1 MINTSNS
8 ITTLSFECADRLDW
22 LKDIAEMCSAL
33 QAGNI
38 ADNVIFRFDNHS
50 DIEKIKPVHVT
61 SLACLIE
68 ALVAPSRSIKL
79 HRRQD
84 PIGEYLWTNLKFREY
99 WAGGKNFVEA
109 SDNSIFNLWRLRNE
123 EKEIIPIRVH
133 DYFKKRYFG
142 HKDLSSIK
150 NSLDEAYYNVFDHAD
165 ANGNAFSF
173 IQYDSNRQILY
184 IAVCDFG
191 KGIPTTVRNFK
202 PDILTDEDALRLA
215 MQDQFTVKSQ
225 EHNSGM
231 GLGNIMASGTEGD
244 SLWIISNNASLV
256 AQNNEVRCFKN
267 DFFFPGTALFY
278 NLSLSKFEEEEII
291 NNFELE

>member
-1 MINTSNS
+1 MIKTSNS

-123 EKEIIPIRVH
+123 EKEIIPIIMCLIMLMPMVM
-133 DYFKKRYFG
+133 
-142 HKDLSSIK
+142 LSHSSNMTPIGK
-150 NSLDEAYYNVFDHAD
+150 FYTL
-165 ANGNAFSF
+165 
-173 IQYDSNRQILY
+173 QYVISGREFQ
-184 IAVCDFG
+184 
-191 KGIPTTVRNFK
+191 
-202 PDILTDEDALRLA
+202 RLSA
-215 MQDQFTVKSQ
+215 TSSRTF
-225 EHNSGM
+225 
-231 GLGNIMASGTEGD
+231 
-244 SLWIISNNASLV
+244 
-256 AQNNEVRCFKN
+256 
-267 DFFFPGTALFY
+267 
-278 NLSLSKFEEEEII
+278 
-291 NNFELE
+291 